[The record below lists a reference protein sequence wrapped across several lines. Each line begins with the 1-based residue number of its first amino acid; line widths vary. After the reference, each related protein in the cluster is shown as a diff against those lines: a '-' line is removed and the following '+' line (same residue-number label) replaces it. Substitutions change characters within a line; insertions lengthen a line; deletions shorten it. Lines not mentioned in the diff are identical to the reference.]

1 MTSVSERSA
10 TVSATTSEELL
21 RQEEQSPITEALL
34 TLSIPESF
42 SRVLEDGV
50 RVEPLVVAL
59 TSSISDLS
67 EAADI
72 SERHNIILQDIRS
85 TDAIEIAA
93 SITQSEP
100 LVKPAALVAL
110 IDGVSRAVTPAG
122 TTEQAVST
130 SDIQALGESTTDGF
144 LQSSSSTFGTSTSS
158 ATNEFIL
165 RAIVSS
171 PSQLD
176 PAEEFSDAF
185 TLPTATQ
192 NITSPITTVGDVAS
206 AINTPIVTQQTTVPV
221 FVDAFTQSQTE
232 GILQQDITTFGL
244 SIASAESIVNPSSMI
259 LSVSALQDAQES
271 STAITDPL
279 LTLSSIVPS
288 VTARPATIQSKALS
302 TLAKTLDVGAAESRA
317 LSAAVTITQT
327 NVETASDEK
336 NVRRVI
342 VDTSGI
348 LGIDI
353 NRSSNTMNVDTDG
366 ASTAEIQNP

>member
-1 MTSVSERSA
+1 MTSISERSA

-42 SRVLEDGV
+42 SRVLEDAV

-59 TSSISDLS
+59 TSSINDLS
-67 EAADI
+67 EATDI

-110 IDGVSRAVTPAG
+110 IDGVSSAVTPAG
-122 TTEQAVST
+122 TTEQAVSI

-144 LQSSSSTFGTSTSS
+144 LQSTSSTFGTSTSS
-158 ATNEFIL
+158 ATNDFIL
-165 RAIVSS
+165 RAIASS

-176 PAEEFSDAF
+176 PAEEFSNAF

-192 NITSPITTVGDVAS
+192 NITSPISTFDDVAS

-221 FVDAFTQSQTE
+221 FVDAFTQSETG
-232 GILQQDITTFGL
+232 GISQQDITTFGL

-259 LSVSALQDAQES
+259 LNVSALQDAQES
-271 STAITDPL
+271 STAITDPP
-279 LTLSSIVPS
+279 LTLSSIIPS

>member
-1 MTSVSERSA
+1 VQAYLNEDETGYNIRWDGVGGADRYFVYRSTSPGEDVDDYTALGSTEETSFDDIFDELYEDDYGVKAAKHRYISERSA

-144 LQSSSSTFGTSTSS
+144 LQSSSSTFLTIIIVYIWHVNIVCNKRVHSS
-158 ATNEFIL
+158 CYRF
-165 RAIVSS
+165 
-171 PSQLD
+171 
-176 PAEEFSDAF
+176 
-185 TLPTATQ
+185 
-192 NITSPITTVGDVAS
+192 
-206 AINTPIVTQQTTVPV
+206 
-221 FVDAFTQSQTE
+221 
-232 GILQQDITTFGL
+232 
-244 SIASAESIVNPSSMI
+244 
-259 LSVSALQDAQES
+259 
-271 STAITDPL
+271 
-279 LTLSSIVPS
+279 
-288 VTARPATIQSKALS
+288 
-302 TLAKTLDVGAAESRA
+302 
-317 LSAAVTITQT
+317 VTITT
-327 NVETASDEK
+327 
-336 NVRRVI
+336 
-342 VDTSGI
+342 
-348 LGIDI
+348 
-353 NRSSNTMNVDTDG
+353 
-366 ASTAEIQNP
+366 

>member
-1 MTSVSERSA
+1 MTSISERSA

-59 TSSISDLS
+59 TSSINDLS

-110 IDGVSRAVTPAG
+110 IDGVSSAVTPAG
-122 TTEQAVST
+122 TTEQAVSI

-144 LQSSSSTFGTSTSS
+144 LQSTSSTFGTSTSS
-158 ATNEFIL
+158 ATNDFIL
-165 RAIVSS
+165 RAIASS
-171 PSQLD
+171 TSQLD
-176 PAEEFSDAF
+176 PAEEFSNAF

-192 NITSPITTVGDVAS
+192 NITSPISTFDDVAS

-221 FVDAFTQSQTE
+221 FVDAFTQSETG

-259 LSVSALQDAQES
+259 LNVSALQDAQES

-279 LTLSSIVPS
+279 LTVSSIIPS

-342 VDTSGI
+342 VDTGGI

-366 ASTAEIQNP
+366 ASAAEIQNP

>member
-59 TSSISDLS
+59 TSSINDLS

-176 PAEEFSDAF
+176 PAEELSDAF

-259 LSVSALQDAQES
+259 LNVSALQDGQES

-279 LTLSSIVPS
+279 LTLSSIIPS

>member
-1 MTSVSERSA
+1 
-10 TVSATTSEELL
+10 
-21 RQEEQSPITEALL
+21 
-34 TLSIPESF
+34 
-42 SRVLEDGV
+42 
-50 RVEPLVVAL
+50 
-59 TSSISDLS
+59 
-67 EAADI
+67 
-72 SERHNIILQDIRS
+72 
-85 TDAIEIAA
+85 
-93 SITQSEP
+93 
-100 LVKPAALVAL
+100 
-110 IDGVSRAVTPAG
+110 
-122 TTEQAVST
+122 
-130 SDIQALGESTTDGF
+130 
-144 LQSSSSTFGTSTSS
+144 
-158 ATNEFIL
+158 
-165 RAIVSS
+165 
-171 PSQLD
+171 
-176 PAEEFSDAF
+176 
-185 TLPTATQ
+185 
-192 NITSPITTVGDVAS
+192 
-206 AINTPIVTQQTTVPV
+206 V
-221 FVDAFTQSQTE
+221 FVDAFTQSQTG

>member
-59 TSSISDLS
+59 TSSINDLS

-100 LVKPAALVAL
+100 LVKPAALVTL

-279 LTLSSIVPS
+279 LTLSSIIPS

>member
-1 MTSVSERSA
+1 MTSISERSA

-42 SRVLEDGV
+42 SRVLEDAV

-59 TSSISDLS
+59 TSSINDLS

-259 LSVSALQDAQES
+259 LNVSALQDGQES

-279 LTLSSIVPS
+279 LTLSSIIPS

>member
-279 LTLSSIVPS
+279 LTLSSIIPS

>member
-1 MTSVSERSA
+1 MTSISERSA

-42 SRVLEDGV
+42 SRVLEDAV

-59 TSSISDLS
+59 TSSINDLS
-67 EAADI
+67 EATDI

-110 IDGVSRAVTPAG
+110 IDGVSSAVTPAG

-192 NITSPITTVGDVAS
+192 NITSPITTIGDVAS

-221 FVDAFTQSQTE
+221 FVDAFTQSETG

-259 LSVSALQDAQES
+259 LNVSALQDAQES

-279 LTLSSIVPS
+279 LTLSSIIPS